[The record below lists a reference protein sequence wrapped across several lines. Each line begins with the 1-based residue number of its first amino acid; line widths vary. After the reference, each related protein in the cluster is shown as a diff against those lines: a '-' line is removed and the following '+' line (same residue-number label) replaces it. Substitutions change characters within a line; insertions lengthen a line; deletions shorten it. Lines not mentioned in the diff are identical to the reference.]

1 MKKGLLS
8 STIASLALIASIGGV
23 SANWNGFSANNGI
36 ITGNTPV
43 SSQEAVMS
51 WNINR
56 KADGVWG
63 EYGSIVTPVIAGDY
77 IYTAT
82 DQDNQIIK
90 LDKAGNIVKTGTI
103 SKGIGYLPYLCY
115 GDNKIF
121 ITLED
126 GTIQAFD
133 ANTLDSLWVSA
144 RPSKGNQAVSPI
156 IYHDGYIYSAATVA
170 SASKGSYF
178 ALTTKDDDPNNTLE
192 TKDYVWQDNDSGFYN
207 TGGLVYDGYLY
218 YGNQTGLVICHNLTD
233 NAVLSYVDLGSPI
246 RSTVVET
253 NGYLYVVTNDGTLHK
268 LSSNNGILE
277 KVSSLKVEGT
287 TSAAS
292 TPTIADGRIYFG
304 VNASHGSWPNNVSK
318 GYLAVVDEST
328 FEIAY
333 TIETPY
339 EVQGRPLVNTS
350 SDENVVYFTCNGQ
363 PGGIYTIKDKAGNT
377 NSTLNT
383 LYTPAE
389 EYQDYCIT
397 SVIGDG
403 NTLYYRNDS
412 GTLFAID
419 KIINNNEGESNQTPD
434 PSVNDNKPDINKSDD
449 KNIISV
455 KTGDDVAVVL
465 TLSSLIIS
473 GGIYLFIKK
482 AS

>member
-1 MKKGLLS
+1 M
-8 STIASLALIASIGGV
+8 
-23 SANWNGFSANNGI
+23 
-36 ITGNTPV
+36 
-43 SSQEAVMS
+43 
-51 WNINR
+51 
-56 KADGVWG
+56 
-63 EYGSIVTPVIAGDY
+63 
-77 IYTAT
+77 
-82 DQDNQIIK
+82 
-90 LDKAGNIVKTGTI
+90 
-103 SKGIGYLPYLCY
+103 
-115 GDNKIF
+115 
-121 ITLED
+121 
-126 GTIQAFD
+126 
-133 ANTLDSLWVSA
+133 
-144 RPSKGNQAVSPI
+144 
-156 IYHDGYIYSAATVA
+156 
-170 SASKGSYF
+170 
-178 ALTTKDDDPNNTLE
+178 TTKDDDPDNTLE

-207 TGGLVYDGYLY
+207 TGGLVNDGYLY
-218 YGNQTGLVICHNLTD
+218 YGNQTGSVICHNLTD
-233 NAVLSYVDLGSPI
+233 NEVLSHVDLKSPI
-246 RSTVVET
+246 RSTVVEA

-268 LSSNNGILE
+268 LSSNNGVLE
-277 KVSSLKVEGT
+277 KVSSLKVEGVA
-287 TSAAS
+287 SAAS

-304 VNASHGSWPNNVSK
+304 VNASYGSWPNNVSK
-318 GYLAVVDEST
+318 GYLVVVDEIA

-363 PGGIYTIKDKAGNT
+363 PGGIYTIKDKVGNT

-383 LYTPAE
+383 LYTPIE

-419 KIINNNEGESNQTPD
+419 KIVNNNEDESNQSPD

-449 KNIISV
+449 KNIVSV